1 MKFKMEVLKHKNI
14 NCYIYFSY
22 LDTTNNKNAPHLA
35 MEGVLLFR
43 LLSQRGSMVSDYR
56 DSAVATTF
64 STVKPN
70 SLNSSSAGA
79 DSPKV
84 RMPMILPPK
93 PTYLYQ

>member
-1 MKFKMEVLKHKNI
+1 
-14 NCYIYFSY
+14 
-22 LDTTNNKNAPHLA
+22 
-35 MEGVLLFR
+35 MEGVLSFW
-43 LLSQRGSMVSDYR
+43 LLGLGDPMFSDYR

-84 RMPMILPPK
+84 VMPMILPPK